1 MLNCHKKTIS
11 VLLVLSLSI
20 LLLTGCSNQIMNWD
34 AYKLAKRVVE
44 LEQVQK
50 RMDDRSNLRG
60 KRMSKQ
66 EYENYYHEFNRY
78 ANKMLEKYSETPE
91 QKQEFYNLVEN
102 KVNRIKNKQNHNKKN
117 DTRQDINDFQLKQLF
132 GLNSTSIDSLVRSK
146 VTDSNPSTETN
157 TSFIF
162 EKSHT
167 DQVINIDS
175 MVYDAHPA
183 SVGIDWNAKE
193 RVPYPCDSLF
203 ASLGIYYD
211 LEYGCWRLSEQARKE
226 FERKK
231 HEEYEE
237 KPAIPMAAQPQQEQN
252 KSKEGIVTQN
262 DEETPAIEK
271 PKNTKL
277 KQEPKPAEEHKPT
290 VNQKALF
297 KGSKNPQAGGSEG
310 ITGQPG
316 DQGKPNG
323 VADIKQYDGKGG
335 KGNGIGYDLGGR
347 GCKNLPKPSQDFPEE
362 GHIVVEIWID
372 REGQVIRAE
381 ISPKGTTIV
390 NNDMRQ
396 SAIQA
401 AKRSIFNADPDA
413 PEEQHGTITYTFV
426 INQ

>member
-1 MLNCHKKTIS
+1 
-11 VLLVLSLSI
+11 
-20 LLLTGCSNQIMNWD
+20 MNWD

-323 VADIKQYDGKGG
+323 LASIHLFDGPEG
-335 KGNGIGYDLGGR
+335 KGNSNSNGQGGTDTKKTESPPEYIEGITDIFVD
-347 GCKNLPKPSQDFPEE
+347 CW
-362 GHIVVEIWID
+362 VD
-372 REGQVIRAE
+372 REGKVVHANIA
-381 ISPKGTTIV
+381 KGTLNT
-390 NNDMRQ
+390 NAAMRER
-396 SAIQA
+396 ALEA
-401 AKRSIFNADPDA
+401 AKKTIYPSDPNRS
-413 PEEQHGTITYTFV
+413 EELVKKVFKYGYK
-426 INQ
+426 INY